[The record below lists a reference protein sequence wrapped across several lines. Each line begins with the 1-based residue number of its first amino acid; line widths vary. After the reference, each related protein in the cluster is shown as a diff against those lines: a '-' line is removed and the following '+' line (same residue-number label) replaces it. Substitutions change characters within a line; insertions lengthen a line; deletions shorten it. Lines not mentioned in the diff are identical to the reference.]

1 MSELLNQGLLI
12 TAIGM
17 GLVFLGLLLLWGLMA
32 FMASIKVKEKSEVAE
47 VPAAEE
53 AVAEPQPEANG
64 NRALFVRAA
73 AAAVAAAMLL
83 ARRSPK
89 AVGPA
94 SSAVSSWQTSKR
106 TSQMSSNQSI
116 TYRKPRGSAR

>member
-17 GLVFLGLLLLWGLMA
+17 GLVFLALILLWGLMA

-47 VPAAEE
+47 VPAAEKTGIE
-53 AVAEPQPEANG
+53 LQPEANG
-64 NRALFVRAA
+64 SRALFVRAA
-73 AAAVAAAMLL
+73 AAAVATAMLL

-89 AVGPA
+89 AARPA
-94 SSAVSSWQTSKR
+94 DSAVSSWQTSKR
-106 TSQMSSNQSI
+106 TSQMSSNQFI

>member
-17 GLVFLGLLLLWGLMA
+17 GLVFLALLLLWGLMA
-32 FMASIKVKEKSEVAE
+32 FMASIKVKEKSEGAE

-53 AVAEPQPEANG
+53 AIAEPQPEANG

-73 AAAVAAAMLL
+73 AAAVATAMLL

-89 AVGPA
+89 AARPA
-94 SSAVSSWQTSKR
+94 DSAVSSWQTSKR

-116 TYRKPRGSAR
+116 TYRKPRGSVR

>member
-1 MSELLNQGLLI
+1 MSELLNQALLI

-17 GLVFLGLLLLWGLMA
+17 GLVFLALILLWGLMA
-32 FMASIKVKEKSEVAE
+32 FMAGIPIKEKKSVDE
-47 VPAAEE
+47 VPALEE
-53 AVAEPQPEANG
+53 AEVEPQPETSG
-64 NRALFVRAA
+64 NRTLFVRAA

-83 ARRSPK
+83 TKRSPK
-89 AVGPA
+89 VSLPA
-94 SSAVSSWQTSKR
+94 NSSAGSWQTSKR

>member
-17 GLVFLGLLLLWGLMA
+17 GLVFLALILLWGLMA
-32 FMASIKVKEKSEVAE
+32 FMASIKVKEKNEVAE

-53 AVAEPQPEANG
+53 TAVEPQPKANG
-64 NRALFVRAA
+64 SRALFVRAA
-73 AAAVAAAMLL
+73 AAAVATAMLL

-89 AVGPA
+89 AARPA
-94 SSAVSSWQTSKR
+94 DSAVSSWQTSKR